1 MSFALRLLPHFSLI
15 ASLPNESP
23 MKPHSP
29 LPMPRWIA
37 ALAVLLAGTA
47 AATTHTA
54 NSFAVTESGAATL
67 SIPIQVPR
75 GIGGMEPQLALNYSS
90 QAGNGLLGLGWNL
103 GGPSA
108 ITRCPKTRTTDGVRG
123 SITFSADTDRYCL
136 DGQRL
141 ELLSGTY
148 GGDGSTY
155 VTERDSFSVI
165 TAVGSFESQSNV
177 PASFKVETKAG
188 LILHFGLSDNS
199 RARTNLVKSVR
210 DTGKANTVNR
220 WMLQRIADLHGS
232 FVEFVYC
239 GGEVSADGTTCTAT
253 ENTFDTSGNSKWSG
267 SKVLRYIQYTN
278 TGGVSNGSFAVVL
291 RYEARPDSI
300 RGYHA
305 GSASRQTQRVT
316 AIQTYRGFVPPAAS
330 SLDGAAT
337 LGSLIRSYD
346 LTYAPEVDANG
357 ERRATNTSRITRIQE
372 RNGAGETLPALAFTL
387 PSDKVFGQSV
397 LQTGTSV
404 VPTPPPLP
412 PNPCGT
418 GGQMCP

>member
-1 MSFALRLLPHFSLI
+1 MTL
-15 ASLPNESP
+15 
-23 MKPHSP
+23 HSP
-29 LPMPRWIA
+29 LPLRRWIP
-37 ALAVLLAGTA
+37 ALAVCALLLAGTA
-47 AATTHTA
+47 QATTHTA

-108 ITRCPKTRTTDGVRG
+108 ITRCPKTRTIDGVRG
-123 SITFSADTDRYCL
+123 SVTFSTETDRYCL

-148 GGDGSTY
+148 GGAGSTY

-165 TAVGSFESQSNV
+165 TAVGTYQSQSNV
-177 PASFKVETKAG
+177 PASFTVETKAG
-188 LILHFGLSDNS
+188 LVLHFGLSDNS
-199 RARTNLVKSVR
+199 RARTNLLKAVR
-210 DTGKANTVNR
+210 DTGKADTVNR

-239 GGEVSADGTTCTAT
+239 GGEVSADGTTCAAT
-253 ENTFDTSGNSKWSG
+253 ENTFDTVGNSKWSG

-278 TGGVSNGSFAVVL
+278 TGGAANGSFAVVL

-300 RGYHA
+300 RAYHA
-305 GSASRQTQRVT
+305 GSVSRQTQRVT
-316 AIQTYRGFVPPAAS
+316 AIQTYRGFVPPAAGG
-330 SLDGAAT
+330 LDGPAT

-346 LTYAPEVDANG
+346 IRYDPEVDAAG
-357 ERRATNTSRITRIQE
+357 SPRRATNTSRITQIQE
-372 RNGAGETLPALAFTL
+372 RNGAGETLPALSFSL
-387 PSDKVFGQSV
+387 PEDEVFGRPVAHS
-397 LQTGTSV
+397 GTSV
-404 VPTPPPLP
+404 IPPPP
-412 PNPCGT
+412 PRPPAPCGT
-418 GGQMCP
+418 RNGRALPCP

>member
-1 MSFALRLLPHFSLI
+1 MQLHS
-15 ASLPNESP
+15 SLPP
-23 MKPHSP
+23 R
-29 LPMPRWIA
+29 RWIT
-37 ALAVLLAGTA
+37 ALTVLLASA
-47 AATTHTA
+47 AGATTHTA

-108 ITRCPKTRTTDGVRG
+108 ITRCPKTRAIDGVRG
-123 SITFSADTDRYCL
+123 SVSFSAETDRFCM

-141 ELLSGTY
+141 ELLTGGTY
-148 GGDGSTY
+148 GADGSTY

-165 TAVGSFESQSNV
+165 TAVGSFESQANV
-177 PASFKVETKAG
+177 PASFRVETKAG

-199 RARTNLVKSVR
+199 RARTNLLKSVR
-210 DTGKANTVNR
+210 DTGKRDTVNR

-239 GGEVSADGTTCTAT
+239 GGEVSADGTTCAAT
-253 ENTFDTSGNSKWSG
+253 ENTFDAAGNSKWSG

-278 TGGVSNGSFAVVL
+278 TDGAANGSFAVVL
-291 RYEARPDSI
+291 RYEARPDST

-305 GSASRQTQRVT
+305 GSVSRQTQRIS
-316 AIQTYRGFVPPAAS
+316 AIQTYRGFVPPAAAA
-330 SLDGAAT
+330 LDGAAT

-346 LTYAPEVDANG
+346 IRYEPETAADG
-357 ERRATNTSRITRIQE
+357 SSRRATNTSRVASIQE
-372 RNGAGETLPALAFTL
+372 RNSAGETLPALSFTL
-387 PSDKVFGQSV
+387 PPDEVFGQWV
-397 LQTGTSV
+397 QQTGTSV
-404 VPTPPPLP
+404 VPVPPRP

-418 GGQMCP
+418 KGQLCP

>member
-1 MSFALRLLPHFSLI
+1 
-15 ASLPNESP
+15 
-23 MKPHSP
+23 
-29 LPMPRWIA
+29 MPRWIA

-47 AATTHTA
+47 YATTHTA

-67 SIPIQVPR
+67 SVPIQVPR

-108 ITRCPKTRTTDGVRG
+108 ITRCPKTRTIDGVRG
-123 SITFSADTDRYCL
+123 SVTFSADTDRFCL
-136 DGQRL
+136 EGQRL
-141 ELLSGTY
+141 ELLSGGTY
-148 GGDGSTY
+148 GADGSTY

-165 TAVGSFESQSNV
+165 TAVGTFESQSNV

-199 RARTNLVKSVR
+199 RARTNLLKSVR

-278 TGGVSNGSFAVVL
+278 TGGAANGSFAVVL
-291 RYEARPDSI
+291 RYAARPDSI
-300 RGYHA
+300 RGFHA
-305 GSASRQTQRVT
+305 GSAARQTQRIT
-316 AIQTYRGFVPPAAS
+316 AIQTYRGFVPPAAG

-337 LGSLIRSYD
+337 LGTLVRSYD
-346 LTYAPEVDANG
+346 MAYEPETNSSGAG
-357 ERRATNTSRITRIQE
+357 IRATNTSRISTIQE

-387 PSDKVFGQSV
+387 PKDLVFGLPV
-397 LQTGTSV
+397 TQTGTSV
-404 VPTPPPLP
+404 APSTPTPPSNGCD
-412 PNPCGT
+412 NPST
-418 GGQMCP
+418 NVVEMCP